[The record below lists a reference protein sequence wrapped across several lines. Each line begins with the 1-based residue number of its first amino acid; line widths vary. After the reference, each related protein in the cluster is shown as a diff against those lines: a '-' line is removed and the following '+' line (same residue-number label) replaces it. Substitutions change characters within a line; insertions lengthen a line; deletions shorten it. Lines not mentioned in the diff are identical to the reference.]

1 MIKSVDQMTV
11 SDIYSINSDKVY
23 RIPKYQREYTWGKRE
38 WDAFFN
44 DVMDN
49 ESGYFFGSYICV
61 NNGSIKGTVLEVID
75 GQQRLTTLT
84 ILFSVLY
91 NKLFALK
98 DSMDEEEQN
107 DLANLRRMLTNKKT
121 SKSAYGERKTEFTQR
136 LKLQKQN
143 SNDEDYLYM
152 LSTNGIITEKRHK
165 PSNYGN
171 RRIAKAYR
179 YFVKLID
186 EKIEEEKNS
195 NSEFDE
201 ILFLFSVSDKF
212 RNSILVGIEVD
223 SNKDAYM
230 LFESLNHRGIP
241 LSALDLIKNTLIS
254 HAGDETEAENSYEI
268 WKQILIN
275 IGQDDYSA
283 QERFFR
289 QYYNAFR
296 DEINEPYIT
305 AERKYYFGY
314 LATKTTLIDIY
325 EKMIKANCP
334 LMLNDLLT
342 KSEHYSVLIN
352 RSENTYLYTDSMKN
366 LERISGAPS
375 YILLLY
381 LLAFKETLNLSD
393 ENIDEVVKWLIT
405 FFVRRSITDVPNTRK
420 LTQLFI
426 DIISQIRDLSGN
438 AIVLLIHDK
447 LKEVSAADTVFE
459 EKLRGS
465 LYDENPEATRFVLC
479 SIEKLHQTR
488 EIYSDLWEKDKNN
501 KFKWTIEHIFP
512 EGENI
517 PDSWVEMIA
526 DGDRN
531 LANQYREAYVH
542 TIGNLTITGYNQNLS
557 NFSFEKK
564 RDRKSK
570 DNSAYIGYKNGLYLN
585 ETVVNKSEWTI
596 DSIKKRTGLYVD
608 MLLDIYRW

>member
-11 SDIYSINSDKVY
+11 SDIFSINSDKVY

-91 NKLFALK
+91 NKLIAQK
-98 DSMDEEEQN
+98 DNMDEEEQN

-121 SKSAYGERKTEFTQR
+121 SKSAHGERRTEFTQR

-152 LSTNGIITEKRHK
+152 LSTNGIITENSHK

-186 EKIEEEKNS
+186 EKIDEEKNS

-241 LSALDLIKNTLIS
+241 LSALDLIKNTLIA
-254 HAGDETEAENSYEI
+254 HAGDETEAENSYRI

-296 DEINEPYIT
+296 DEIK
-305 AERKYYFGY
+305 AELRQSKNTNNFKKQQ
-314 LATKTTLIDIY
+314 TK
-325 EKMIKANCP
+325 
-334 LMLNDLLT
+334 
-342 KSEHYSVLIN
+342 
-352 RSENTYLYTDSMKN
+352 
-366 LERISGAPS
+366 
-375 YILLLY
+375 
-381 LLAFKETLNLSD
+381 
-393 ENIDEVVKWLIT
+393 
-405 FFVRRSITDVPNTRK
+405 
-420 LTQLFI
+420 
-426 DIISQIRDLSGN
+426 
-438 AIVLLIHDK
+438 
-447 LKEVSAADTVFE
+447 E
-459 EKLRGS
+459 E
-465 LYDENPEATRFVLC
+465 
-479 SIEKLHQTR
+479 
-488 EIYSDLWEKDKNN
+488 
-501 KFKWTIEHIFP
+501 
-512 EGENI
+512 
-517 PDSWVEMIA
+517 
-526 DGDRN
+526 
-531 LANQYREAYVH
+531 
-542 TIGNLTITGYNQNLS
+542 
-557 NFSFEKK
+557 
-564 RDRKSK
+564 
-570 DNSAYIGYKNGLYLN
+570 
-585 ETVVNKSEWTI
+585 
-596 DSIKKRTGLYVD
+596 
-608 MLLDIYRW
+608 